1 MSELK
6 PEILE
11 IQGKK
16 DTFFTP
22 RVYFDAI
29 KGYCLLEGESYLENT
44 WEFYERLCNWL
55 RAYTETGRPLT
66 FDFKMIYFNTSS
78 SKGILEILVVLKE
91 YQEQGGDVEIN
102 WYYPEE
108 DDDILE
114 EAEDF
119 IEDTRLD
126 IKLIPIPEAI

>member
-1 MSELK
+1 MSNSTLDV
-6 PEILE
+6 LE
-11 IQGKK
+11 IKGEK
-16 DTFFTP
+16 DTFYTP
-22 RVYFDAI
+22 HVYFDPH

-44 WEFYERLCNWL
+44 WEFYEHLCSWL
-55 RAYTETGRPLT
+55 REYTKTQKPLT

-78 SKGILEILVVLKE
+78 SKGILEIMLLLKDYE
-91 YQEQGGDVEIN
+91 DRGGEVKIN

-119 IEDTRLD
+119 IEDTQLD
-126 IKLIPIPEAI
+126 IELIPQPEE